1 MRKIILF
8 VFLLTLAPIASFA
21 ATSCP
26 TAAEG
31 ANPQSC
37 STNKGCYW
45 NTTNKKCELCPAG
58 TYNDGNLISKTY
70 CLECLATG
78 TGTNLKWDDTTG
90 LESTAD
96 CKWTANCAAGE
107 YVKTIAEGCK
117 KCSDL
122 NNINTA
128 TFYYGPETPTT
139 FTGTLTDGYPT
150 NNVCKRC
157 PDNSR
162 TNSEGTG
169 CECIKPYYMSNG
181 ECLPCGANASPN
193 ADGTN
198 CNCNSGYH
206 KTGGTNSDTTNVGK
220 ENCVANTITITLY
233 PNYNPKKDNGMYHF
247 TYANHYPYNEP
258 NKETVTIETTIGTV
272 NPADVELPDEWTRI
286 GWEFVCWSEYSFYS
300 SDDPNCFSKGN
311 HSKTTYY
318 AKWRPST
325 YQVNYYQDEFATEF
339 KTKKCTFGTICR
351 LGDPNIAT
359 APAGKVFR
367 NWTCDMKDEPSVQS
381 GCTQEKIA
389 GGSRIENKIDISVIK
404 EPVKY
409 LSDTDKTFT
418 PYKIYGIWAPCPA
431 GYYCTPYRY
440 ECPAGTTSDAGS
452 DEKKDCYMLGETTK
466 IEGDN
471 GTFTLPTDLKLYYR
485 GS

>member
-26 TAAEG
+26 SDAALET
-31 ANPQSC
+31 C
-37 STNKGCYW
+37 STNPGCYW
-45 NTTNKKCELCPAG
+45 NATTATCTLCPAG
-58 TYNDGNLISKTY
+58 TYNPGTSISKTY

-206 KTGGTNSDTTNVGK
+206 KTGGTNSDKTNVGTT
-220 ENCVANTITITLY
+220 NCVINQYTITLKHTNSDTTTIDY
-233 PNYNPKKDNGMYHF
+233 TTYKDDTTTVYNQTIKITGLPHDYDITLPSKDRFKRTGYELSVWRFSGGTFNPGERVTNIMADRTFEADWTGKKYTVRFLEDEKH
-247 TYANHYPYNEP
+247 ADKIPPEENHYYDL
-258 NKETVTIETTIGTV
+258 T
-272 NPADVELPDEWTRI
+272 
-286 GWEFVCWSEYSFYS
+286 
-300 SDDPNCFSKGN
+300 
-311 HSKTTYY
+311 
-318 AKWRPST
+318 
-325 YQVNYYQDEFATEF
+325 
-339 KTKKCTFGTICR
+339 CTFGKGCYGQPITQI
-351 LGDPNIAT
+351 
-359 APAGKVFR
+359 PAANKKGRIFEH
-367 NWTCDMKDEPSVQS
+367 WTCHKDSKAY
-381 GCTQEKIA
+381 GCTETEIGLGSTESGKIP
-389 GGSRIENKIDISVIK
+389 
-404 EPVKY
+404 EPNTEE
-409 LSDTDKTFT
+409 TDANR
-418 PYKIYGIWAPCPA
+418 PIYKIYGVWTPCPA
-431 GYYCTPYRY
+431 GYYCDGTQKN
-440 ECPAGTTSDAGS
+440 CPAGTTSDAGS
-452 DEKKDCYMLGETTK
+452 DEKKDCYMLGGTTK
-466 IEGDN
+466 IEGKN
-471 GTFTLPTDLKLYYR
+471 GTFTLPAGLNLYYR

>member
-26 TAAEG
+26 SDAASDRCSE
-31 ANPQSC
+31 NP
-37 STNKGCYW
+37 GCYW
-45 NTTNKKCELCPAG
+45 NATTATCTLCPAG
-58 TYNDGNLISKTY
+58 TYNPGGTSNTGQTSCTSCGTLGTNVSWTS
-70 CLECLATG
+70 ATG
-78 TGTNLKWDDTTG
+78 IENASNCAWSAT
-90 LESTAD
+90 
-96 CKWTANCAAGE
+96 CAAGQ
-107 YVKTIAEGCK
+107 YLDGYTGGCK
-117 KCSDL
+117 TCKTTDP
-122 NNINTA
+122 NT
-128 TFYYGPETPTT
+128 YGPASGNFYSGNTEKISSS
-139 FTGTLTDGYPT
+139 Y
-150 NNVCKRC
+150 
-157 PDNSR
+157 NSF
-162 TNSEGTG
+162 
-169 CECIKPYYMSNG
+169 SND
-181 ECLPCGANASPN
+181 CLPCGANASPN

-206 KTGGTNSDTTNVGK
+206 KTGGTNSDKTNVGTA
-220 ENCVANTITITLY
+220 NCVANTITITLY

-272 NPADVELPDEWTRI
+272 NPADVKLPDEWTRI

-318 AKWRPST
+318 AKWRPLT
-325 YQVNYYQDEFATEF
+325 YQVNYYQDNAATEF
-339 KTKKCTFGTICR
+339 KTKNCTFGTICR
-351 LGDPNIAT
+351 LGDPYIAT

-389 GGSRIENKIDISVIK
+389 GGSRIENGIDISVIT
-404 EPVKY
+404 EPIKY

-418 PYKIYGIWAPCPA
+418 PYKIYGIWDPCPA

-452 DEKKDCYMLGETTK
+452 DEKKDCYMLGGTTK

-471 GTFTLPTDLKLYYR
+471 GTFTLPADLNLYYR